1 MPDLLLNQLFAG
13 SCAGNSARVEP
24 SLGNAA
30 AWLMMNLNLAE
41 GFDMCV
47 GCNNQRA
54 LHRIEHDIRC
64 NALRFAPF
72 IAPYAWRSC

>member
-1 MPDLLLNQLFAG
+1 MD
-13 SCAGNSARVEP
+13 
-24 SLGNAA
+24 NAA
-30 AWLMMNLNLAE
+30 AWLMMNLNLTE
-41 GFDMCV
+41 GLDMCV

-72 IAPYAWRSC
+72 IAPYA